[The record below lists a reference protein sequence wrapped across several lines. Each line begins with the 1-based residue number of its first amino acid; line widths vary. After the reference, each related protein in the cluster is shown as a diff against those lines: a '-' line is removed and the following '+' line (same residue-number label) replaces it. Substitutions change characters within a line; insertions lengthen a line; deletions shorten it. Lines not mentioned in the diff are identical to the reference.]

1 MKFLVDNQLPP
12 ALARWLEVGGHDA
25 VHVLDRDLALADD
38 RELWLVAGK
47 EERIVVSKDEDFFIL
62 ATRPDES
69 GRLLWIRLG
78 NCRKKA
84 LISALEASWA
94 SIEESFSGGQRIVE
108 FRG

>member
-1 MKFLVDNQLPP
+1 VKFLVDNQLPP
-12 ALARWLEVGGHDA
+12 ALARWLEAAGHDA

-47 EERIVVSKDEDFFIL
+47 EERVVVSKDEDFFIL
-62 ATRPDES
+62 ATRPGET

-78 NCRKKA
+78 NCRKNA
-84 LISALEASWA
+84 LISALEASWP